1 MRYILLAGKR
11 LFRSVPF
18 LLSLILLTLT
28 VTASLYC
35 DRAVSSP
42 RAGVVSNGTGEHTDA
57 MLARLTEFGF
67 LPYESEQALRDALQN
82 GKIDCGAV
90 FPADIEQR
98 ITTPHLDGSI
108 LFLYSPTTPLP
119 DLFRLELVTEL
130 LTVAAPYFSV
140 PILEQLAPNADLG
153 DEIAERYRYELLNG
167 TGFVFDLETVSGKE
181 PTAVGFGI
189 SLATAALSLFLFL
202 LPLIQSCRLYDISYA
217 AIEKRIG
224 KRKAL
229 FTVFLPEALVSLM
242 TTLLTVSLLIP
253 LAASVSGQT
262 SFIGLLLPA
271 LFTAILH
278 ASLGLVLPLLFRRAD
293 ALQMLAVPV
302 LLLTV
307 ALCPLFFDF
316 AMIAPAI
323 DTVRLFLPTYWLFA
337 AMEAPT
343 VFGMAALLAL
353 PLCSMLF
360 IAVKG
365 KIYKH
370 SKIKETL

>member
-11 LFRSVPF
+11 LYRSLPF

-35 DRAVSSP
+35 DRAVTSP
-42 RAGVVSNGTGEHTDA
+42 RAGVVTNGTGEHTDA
-57 MLARLTEFGF
+57 MMERLIEYGF
-67 LPYESEQALRDALQN
+67 ILYENEQTLRDALQN
-82 GKIDCGAV
+82 GTVDCGAV

-108 LFLYSPTTPLP
+108 LFLYSPTTSLP

-130 LTVAAPYFSV
+130 LTEAAPYFSV
-140 PILEQLAPNADLG
+140 PILKQLAPSADLSH
-153 DEIAERYRYELLNG
+153 EIAERYQYELLNG
-167 TGFVFDLETVSGKE
+167 TGFVFDLETISGKE
-181 PTAVGFGI
+181 PTTTGFGI

-202 LPLIQSCRLYDISYA
+202 LPLIQSCRLYDRSYT
-217 AIEKRIG
+217 AIENRIG

-229 FTVFLPEALVSLM
+229 LTVFLPEALVSLL
-242 TTLLTVSLLIP
+242 TTLALVSLLIP

-262 SFIGLLLPA
+262 AFAHRLLPA

-278 ASLGLVLPLLFRRAD
+278 AALGLILPLIFRKTD
-293 ALQMLAVPV
+293 TLQMLAVPV

-316 AMIAPAI
+316 AIIAPAI

-337 AMEAPT
+337 AVEMPT
-343 VFGMAALLAL
+343 VFGIAALLAL
-353 PLCSMLF
+353 PLCSILF
-360 IAVKG
+360 IKG
-365 KIYKH
+365 KTYKH